1 MTYLFIKFFD
11 AVSNGAIKD
20 LHVDGLPVVQIGT
33 SQGGRMIL
41 WVQSP
46 LDRFRKYY
54 VDPKENPEIFIGEDG
69 IGEILCESEPCCI
82 SVARS

>member
-1 MTYLFIKFFD
+1 MTYQFIKFFD
-11 AVSNGAIKD
+11 AVQNGGIQD
-20 LHVDGLPVVQIGT
+20 LHIDGLPVVQIGT

-46 LDRFRKYY
+46 LERFRKYY
-54 VDPKENPEIFIGEDG
+54 VDPSENPEIDIGEDG
-69 IGEILCESEPCCI
+69 LGEILCESEPCQI